1 MNDTLQY
8 DVVVV
13 GGGPAGLTTSLYTT
27 RLGHRTALF
36 EQVGGRHSTVENV
49 HNLMGVSEDVSGSQ
63 LAELGIRQLEE
74 YGTDFHPDSVTAV
87 EEYEGDD
94 GRFRITTGHT
104 SVLAARVVFATGF
117 TDLGPDVAELEQFGG
132 RGLHYCL
139 HCDAYTLGDGSLFVL
154 GHDDHAA
161 EVAMMLLN
169 FTDRVDL
176 LLNGEIPAWSDE
188 TDAQVRAH
196 PLERVDAEVVGAFP
210 ADADADRPW
219 LGGLTF
225 ADGNEREY
233 DGGFAIYGR
242 DYNTELAELLG
253 CELTDDGAIA
263 VDETGET
270 SVEGAY
276 AVGDVTHGQNQTPLA
291 MADGARTGIALHKDL
306 RTFPIPTDELEDVD
320 ASELTAPAVRGDLR
334 ARMRRDRRRDRHAG
348 LREPRPGR
356 E

>member
-1 MNDTLQY
+1 MSDSLQY
-8 DVVVV
+8 DVAVI
-13 GGGPAGLTTSLYTT
+13 GGGPAGLTTTLYTT
-27 RLGHRTALF
+27 RLGHHTALF
-36 EQVGGRHSTVENV
+36 EQVGGRHATVENV

-74 YGTDFHPDSVTAV
+74 YGADFHPDAVTAV
-87 EEYEGDD
+87 REHDEDE

-104 SVLAARVVFATGF
+104 SIVAERVVFATGF
-117 TDLGPDVAELEQFGG
+117 TDRGPDVAELEQFGG

-139 HCDAYTLGDGSLFVL
+139 HCDAYTLGDGSVYVL

-161 EVAMMLLN
+161 EVAMLLLN

-176 LLNGEIPAWSDE
+176 LLNGNSPSWSDE
-188 TDAQVRAH
+188 TATQIRVH
-196 PLERVDAEVVGAFP
+196 PIERVDAQVVDAFP
-210 ADADADRPW
+210 EDADADRPW

-233 DGGFAIYGR
+233 DGGFAVYGR
-242 DYNTELAELLG
+242 EYNTELAVELG
-253 CELTDDGAIA
+253 CELQDDGAIA
-263 VDETGET
+263 VDENGET

-291 MADGARTGIALHKDL
+291 MADGAQAGIALHKDL
-306 RTFPIPTDELEDVD
+306 RTYPIPADELDDVEPG
-320 ASELTAPAVRGDLR
+320 ELTAPAVRGDLR
-334 ARMRRDRRRDRHAG
+334 ARMRRDRRRDEHAG
-348 LREPRPGR
+348 LREPRPWG